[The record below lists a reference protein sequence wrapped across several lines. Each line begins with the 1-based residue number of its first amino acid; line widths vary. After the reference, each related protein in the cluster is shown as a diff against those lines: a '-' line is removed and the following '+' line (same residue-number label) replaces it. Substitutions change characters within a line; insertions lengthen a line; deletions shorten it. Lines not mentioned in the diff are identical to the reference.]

1 MLPTARRG
9 QGAILSHSA
18 GQGKDTVAN
27 ICIHFM
33 TESET
38 KEILGEKSRTPAH
51 TSWFRTAELEFRYL
65 GKQGDD
71 PEGA

>member
-1 MLPTARRG
+1 
-9 QGAILSHSA
+9 
-18 GQGKDTVAN
+18 
-27 ICIHFM
+27 M